1 MAKMAAGSLLLGLRV
16 RRVED
21 LAVEDRVLVERQE
34 EGVVELHLPLGVD
47 VHQLPGKLVDCHRG
61 QHSLEE
67 NRFSRW

>member
-1 MAKMAAGSLLLGLRV
+1 
-16 RRVED
+16 
-21 LAVEDRVLVERQE
+21 
-34 EGVVELHLPLGVD
+34 VVELHLPLGVD